1 VKTFFEDFKQFLMRG
16 NVLDLAVAVIVG
28 AAFNAVVQSLTNDV
42 LLPFLAAVGGQP
54 SFNDLT
60 FEVGSG
66 VIRYGTFITQVLNF
80 LIVAFTVFVVVRLFT
95 RLQQLRRREPV
106 AEEAEL
112 SDEARLLAE
121 IRDLLRRDA

>member
-1 VKTFFEDFKQFLMRG
+1 MTTFLEDFKKFLMRG

-42 LLPFLAAVGGQP
+42 LLPFLAAIGGQP

-60 FEVGSG
+60 FSVGDG
-66 VIRYGTFITQVLNF
+66 VIRYGTFVTQVLNF
-80 LIVAFTVFVVVRLFT
+80 LIIAFTVFVVVRLFT
-95 RLQQLRRREPV
+95 RLQQLRRV
-106 AEEAEL
+106 APEDDGGL
-112 SDEARLLAE
+112 SDEARLLTE

>member
-1 VKTFFEDFKQFLMRG
+1 MKTFFEDFKQFLMRG

-106 AEEAEL
+106 EEEAEL

>member
-1 VKTFFEDFKQFLMRG
+1 MKTFLEDFKTFLMRG

-60 FEVGSG
+60 FSVGDG

-80 LIVAFTVFVVVRLFT
+80 VIIAFTVFVVVRLFT

-106 AEEAEL
+106 EDAAEL
-112 SDEARLLAE
+112 SDEARLLTE

>member
-106 AEEAEL
+106 EEEAEL

>member
-1 VKTFFEDFKQFLMRG
+1 MTTFLEDFKKFLMRG

-42 LLPFLAAVGGQP
+42 LLPFLAAIGGQP

-60 FEVGSG
+60 FSVGDG
-66 VIRYGTFITQVLNF
+66 VIRYGTFDTQVLNF
-80 LIVAFTVFVVVRLFT
+80 LIIAFTVFVVVRLFT
-95 RLQQLRRREPV
+95 RLQQLRRV
-106 AEEAEL
+106 APEDDGGL
-112 SDEARLLAE
+112 SDEARLLTE